1 MTFMASWP
9 GGESAHESE
18 QAAQAV
24 VEAMV
29 RSGKHHGVVWEIDD
43 VSADGAQA
51 CDVAATAHARGEVD
65 PNYTEGIRGRQ
76 SGAERER
83 P

>member
-18 QAAQAV
+18 QAAQNA
-24 VEAMV
+24 ADA
-29 RSGKHHGVVWEIDD
+29 SGHKLATVWEIDD
-43 VSADGAQA
+43 EP
-51 CDVAATAHARGEVD
+51 TD